1 MRTRLSTTATPG
13 RNYGSFAGKTPF
25 VSTGSP
31 FFFRTFI
38 MSRK

>member
-1 MRTRLSTTATPG
+1 MLLWVMNLNFG
-13 RNYGSFAGKTPF
+13 GSEAAGP
-25 VSTGSP
+25 SGSP